1 MKTATVTELKKELNR
16 QEPSKLV
23 ELCLRL
29 VKYKKDN
36 KELLTYLLF
45 EADNEMA
52 YINSVKYEIDELMTA
67 IPNRNIYYL
76 KKSLRKILRSL
87 DKYIRYS
94 GNKETETELRIYFCK
109 KILAAHIPIKRSRV
123 LQNLYEGQLKKIK
136 IAISKLHEDL
146 QYDYGEQLKEIKIS
160 V

>member
-1 MKTATVTELKKELNR
+1 MKTATVTELKKELNK
-16 QEPSKLV
+16 QEPSKLI

-67 IPNRNIYYL
+67 IPNSNIYYL
-76 KKSLRKILRSL
+76 KKSLRKILRLL
-87 DKYIRYS
+87 DKHIRYS

-123 LQNLYEGQLKKIK
+123 LLNLYEGQLKKIT